1 MTILTFVW
9 RGCAGCWE
17 GEQWLHQQRP
27 AGLAWAGGGRGPRTV
42 RRTQRP
48 GLRGQRER
56 AAVSATST
64 VSQSGAAQ
72 SDRVSRSAS
81 PCHAPCHAPITQ
93 LSLCHAWAS
102 EIPPRPGEAEVRG
115 HQWGQRT
122 VPHTCEAATRS
133 QFHVTPRAVNIW
145 HPPRHSH
152 SSVPKRERGLVLVRG
167 SSVPGSLLAVTTH
180 NR

>member
-81 PCHAPCHAPITQ
+81 PCHAPIT
-93 LSLCHAWAS
+93 LSSAS
-102 EIPPRPGEAEVRG
+102 VTHEPVRSPEARWG
-115 HQWGQRT
+115 GGQRSP
-122 VPHTCEAATRS
+122 VRPEDS
-133 QFHVTPRAVNIW
+133 
-145 HPPRHSH
+145 PPYLWGSY
-152 SSVPKRERGLVLVRG
+152 SESVPCDPPGCQHLTSSSPLALLSPQERERAGVG
-167 SSVPGSLLAVTTH
+167 PWQQCPCVPSWQSPLTIDSG
-180 NR
+180 